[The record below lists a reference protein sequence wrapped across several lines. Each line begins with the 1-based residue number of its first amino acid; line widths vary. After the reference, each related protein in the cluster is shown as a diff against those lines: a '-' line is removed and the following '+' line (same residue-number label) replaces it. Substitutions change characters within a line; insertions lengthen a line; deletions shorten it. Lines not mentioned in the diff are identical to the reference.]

1 MKTYTAAILA
11 SLVLTGCAI
20 PRPQTFTPLAF
31 DQAEYD
37 ALPKTGT
44 GIVRGQV
51 FAKTVGGDVKKGAG
65 NEVVLIPV
73 TAFRRQWYNEVL
85 MGGKFATAQWDA
97 RYMQYDR
104 TKTTDGDGR
113 FEFTGVPPGQYY
125 VLGNVSWETISD
137 NHYLRQAGITDKQ
150 GGLVVRTIDVKN
162 DVVTE
167 AILSR

>member
-1 MKTYTAAILA
+1 
-11 SLVLTGCAI
+11 
-20 PRPQTFTPLAF
+20 
-31 DQAEYD
+31 
-37 ALPKTGT
+37 
-44 GIVRGQV
+44 
-51 FAKTVGGDVKKGAG
+51 
-65 NEVVLIPV
+65 
-73 TAFRRQWYNEVL
+73 
-85 MGGKFATAQWDA
+85 
-97 RYMQYDR
+97 MQYDR